1 MVSASG
7 SNIEDLIVSGIF
19 AVPESAD
26 LKNYEVSDMCDGL
39 KIDNTVY
46 HFDNSIVSSSGTSAF
61 IADTI
66 PTGANAWTGPFF
78 S

>member
-1 MVSASG
+1 LASASG

-19 AVPESAD
+19 TAPESAD
-26 LKNYEVSDMCDGL
+26 LKKYEVSDMCNGL
-39 KIDNTVY
+39 IIDNTVY
-46 HFDNSIVSSSGTSAF
+46 HFDSSIVSSPGTSAF